1 MGLREP
7 LQESNPTS
15 TDALARAGEALM
27 RGSWQEARALFETS
41 LSEQETP
48 EALEGL
54 GVAASWLDDA
64 ETSENARERAYRAY
78 RERGDRLEAARVAM
92 SIAMT
97 HIGFMGAP
105 AVARGWLRRAK
116 GLLEDLDPTPIH
128 GWIALGEGF
137 ISVVYDKEAVTGR
150 ELSEEAAK
158 LGRSLGDVHLE
169 MMATGQTGLCMVLV
183 GDVKGGMPLLDE
195 AVAAAIGGELTDP
208 SVITNTCCYMITAC
222 QRVRDYDRAAQW
234 ARKAMDYCRDW
245 TDRSTFSYCRSEAAA
260 TLIWQGKWA
269 EAEHELRST
278 LSELGGSKP
287 SIGAM
292 ASARLADLRRRQ
304 GRFDDARALLDE
316 IGSEPLRGAFG
327 PEILLSRALLAL
339 DRGDHAGASD
349 LAERYLRRVPR
360 EVPTERLDA
369 VAAFAL
375 ARLRAGEA
383 AGVDGALVELKSVAD
398 GLGTEAVRATA
409 EFIRGVAA
417 LTSGELDEAR
427 RSLEDA
433 VDLYERSGGVQ
444 ESGRARLE
452 LARVLGPARTTRR
465 RRARGSA
472 GAYGPVDPGS
482 DGRRRSGRESPEAAG
497 RRSGTPDGG
506 RSRPHRSRSRDPP
519 LDRTGPVQPR
529 DRVGVVPLGAHR
541 RAAHLEHLR
550 EGRRAREGRPGC
562 GHRLRAHARPG
573 LTGSKPTCT
582 RGAICVHTPMVVP
595 LWRTYRRPWPAGSPD
610 VRSAGHPA
618 GPGR

>member
-7 LQESNPTS
+7 LQESNPSS

-27 RGSWQEARALFETS
+27 RGSWQEARELFETS
-41 LSEQETP
+41 LAEQETP

-54 GVAASWLDDA
+54 GLAASWLADVEASD
-64 ETSENARERAYRAY
+64 TARERAYRAF

-105 AVARGWLRRAK
+105 ALARGWLRRAA

-128 GWIALGEGF
+128 GWISLGEGF
-137 ISVVYDKEAVTGR
+137 LAAVYDKDAARGR
-150 ELSEEAAK
+150 QLSEEAAK

-169 MMATGQTGLCMVLV
+169 MMATGQTGFCMVLA
-183 GDVKGGMPLLDE
+183 GDVQEGMPLLDE

-260 TLIWQGKWA
+260 TLIWHGKWA

-375 ARLRAGEA
+375 ARLRAGEV
-383 AGVDGALVELKSVAD
+383 AGVEGALVELKSVAD

-417 LTSGELDEAR
+417 LASDELDEAR

-452 LARVLGPARTTRR
+452 LAGVLGQLERPDAAEHEARLALTALSTL
-465 RRARGSA
+465 
-472 GAYGPVDPGS
+472 GAMADAEEAEKALKRLGAVP
-482 DGRRRSGRESPEAAG
+482 GRRKEGGAVLTDREAEILRSIAQGLSNQEIAS
-497 RRSGTPDGG
+497 SLFL
-506 RSRPHRSRSRDPP
+506 SV
-519 LDRTGPVQPR
+519 RTVER
-529 DRVGVVPLGAHR
+529 HISNIYAKVGAHGKAA
-541 RAAHLEHLR
+541 RAA
-550 EGRRAREGRPGC
+550 ATAY
-562 GHRLRAHARPG
+562 AHTHG
-573 LTGSKPTCT
+573 L
-582 RGAICVHTPMVVP
+582 A
-595 LWRTYRRPWPAGSPD
+595 
-610 VRSAGHPA
+610 
-618 GPGR
+618 

>member
-1 MGLREP
+1 M
-7 LQESNPTS
+7 QESNPTS

-27 RGSWQEARALFETS
+27 RRSWQEARALFETS

-169 MMATGQTGLCMVLV
+169 MMATGQTGLCMVLA

-452 LARVLGPARTTRR
+452 LARVLGQLERHDAAEHEARLALTALSTL
-465 RRARGSA
+465 
-472 GAYGPVDPGS
+472 GAMADAEEAEKALKRLGAVP
-482 DGRRRSGRESPEAAG
+482 GRRTEGGAVLTDREAEILRSIAQGLSNQEIASALFL
-497 RRSGTPDGG
+497 SV
-506 RSRPHRSRSRDPP
+506 
-519 LDRTGPVQPR
+519 RTVER
-529 DRVGVVPLGAHR
+529 HISNIYAKVGAHGKAA
-541 RAAHLEHLR
+541 RAA
-550 EGRRAREGRPGC
+550 ATAY
-562 GHRLRAHARPG
+562 AHTHG
-573 LTGSKPTCT
+573 L
-582 RGAICVHTPMVVP
+582 A
-595 LWRTYRRPWPAGSPD
+595 
-610 VRSAGHPA
+610 
-618 GPGR
+618 

>member
-1 MGLREP
+1 VSLDGNMGLREP
-7 LQESNPTS
+7 LQESNPSS
-15 TDALARAGEALM
+15 TDALARAGEALV
-27 RGSWQEARALFETS
+27 RRSWQEARELFETS
-41 LSEQETP
+41 LSEQVTP

-54 GVAASWLDDA
+54 GVAASWLDDS
-64 ETSENARERAYRAY
+64 ETSDNVRERAYRAY

-116 GLLEDLDPTPIH
+116 GLLEDLEPTSIH

-137 ISVVYDKEAVTGR
+137 IAVVYDKEAETGR

-158 LGRSLGDVHLE
+158 LGRSLDDVHLE
-169 MMATGQTGLCMVLV
+169 MMATGQSGLCMVLA

-234 ARKAMDYCRDW
+234 ARKTMDYCRNW
-245 TDRSTFSYCRSEAAA
+245 TDKSTFSYCRSEGAA

-327 PEILLSRALLAL
+327 PDILLSQALLAL

-375 ARLRAGEA
+375 ARLRAGDSARVE
-383 AGVDGALVELKSVAD
+383 GALVELKEVAE
-398 GLGTEAVRATA
+398 GLDTEAVRATA
-409 EFIRGVAA
+409 EFTRGVAA
-417 LTSGELDEAR
+417 LTSGELDAAR

-433 VDLYERSGGVQ
+433 VDLYERSGGIQ

-452 LARVLGPARTTRR
+452 LARVLGQLERPDAAEHEARLAL
-465 RRARGSA
+465 RALSTL
-472 GAYGPVDPGS
+472 GAMADAEEAEKVLKRLGAVP
-482 DGRRRSGRESPEAAG
+482 GRRTEGGAVLTDREAEILHSIGQGLSNQEIASALFL
-497 RRSGTPDGG
+497 SV
-506 RSRPHRSRSRDPP
+506 
-519 LDRTGPVQPR
+519 RTVER
-529 DRVGVVPLGAHR
+529 HISNIYAKVGAHGKAA
-541 RAAHLEHLR
+541 RAA
-550 EGRRAREGRPGC
+550 AAAY
-562 GHRLRAHARPG
+562 AHTHG
-573 LTGSKPTCT
+573 L
-582 RGAICVHTPMVVP
+582 V
-595 LWRTYRRPWPAGSPD
+595 
-610 VRSAGHPA
+610 
-618 GPGR
+618 